1 MLAIT
6 QGRLYTITHGI
17 IDKGT
22 ILIDGGRFVAIGSGL
37 TAPHRVRV
45 VDAAGCHVYP
55 GLVDTHTHHGV
66 YAEVTGPEGADG
78 NEMTAPIVPHVR
90 ALDSLNWFDPA
101 FEDSVAH
108 GVTTVNVMPGSGNVI
123 GGQGVVVKT
132 WGLRPAERILL
143 QPSGVKMALGENPKR
158 VHGAKDRTPATR
170 LGNAA
175 LMREAF
181 VEARNYQRKRARG
194 EGERDLRWEILA
206 DVLAGK
212 IPARCHAHRADDILT
227 ALRIRGEFGFS
238 LTIEHC
244 TEGHLVAEELA
255 AAGVRCTLGPLI
267 TGKSKQEL
275 KDRSL
280 EAAAA
285 LEQAGVVFGFTT
297 DHPVIPNYSLPL
309 CAAYAVA
316 AGMSHQGALRAL
328 TLDGA
333 RLVGLEHRIGS
344 LEAGKDADCFITD
357 GDLLDPR
364 TRVLATLVDGQLAW
378 SAEAWRRTTEREEL
392 E

>member
-6 QGRLYTITHGI
+6 NGRLYTITRGVI
-17 IDKGT
+17 ESGT
-22 ILIDGGRFVAIGSGL
+22 ILIDRGRFVAVGSGL
-37 TAPHRVRV
+37 IAPRGAQV
-45 VDAAGCHVYP
+45 VDAAGRHVYP
-55 GLVDTHTHHGV
+55 GLVDAHTHHGV

-78 NEMTAPIVPHVR
+78 NEMTDPIVPHVR

-101 FEDSVAH
+101 FEDSVAN
-108 GVTTVNVMPGSGNVI
+108 GVTTVNVLPGSGNVI
-123 GGQGVVVKT
+123 GGQGVAVKT
-132 WGLRPAERILL
+132 WGPRPADRILL

-158 VHGAKDRTPATR
+158 VHGSKNKTPATR

-181 VEARNYQRKRARG
+181 VEARNYQRQRARG

-206 DVLAGK
+206 DVLDGK
-212 IPARCHAHRADDILT
+212 LPARCHAHRADDILT
-227 ALRIRGEFGFS
+227 ALRISREFDFP

-244 TEGHLVAEELA
+244 TEGHRVAGELA
-255 AAGVRCTLGPLI
+255 AAGVMCTLGPLL

-280 EAAAA
+280 EAALA

-297 DHPVIPNYSLPL
+297 DHPVIPTYSLPL
-309 CAAYAVA
+309 CAAYAVG
-316 AGMSHQGALRAL
+316 AGMSRQGALRAL

-333 RLVGLEHRIGS
+333 RVIGLEHRIGS
-344 LEAGKDADCFITD
+344 LDPGKDADCLIAN

-364 TRVLATLVDGQLAW
+364 TQVITTFVEGQIAW
-378 SAEAWRRTTEREEL
+378 SLDEAPWNGAP
-392 E
+392 